1 MGTSQAPKLTP
12 VEEQQLVGEVLFLRA
27 KAEALAARLGPL
39 EAANTAWA
47 AANAELRKKAGDF
60 SDGIYQMLV
69 EAGASSDIDT
79 MERQV
84 AAAGTK
90 PSHFVRKSFSELRGK
105 LGEAWNELADLRAY
119 KERTEAGLVALCRLP
134 MRGWF
139 KECLQAKSIGLWRD
153 PPQAEVQP

>member
-27 KAEALAARLGPL
+27 KVEEVAAWIGPL
-39 EAANTAWA
+39 RQANTAWA
-47 AANAELRKKAGDF
+47 AANAE
-60 SDGIYQMLV
+60 
-69 EAGASSDIDT
+69 
-79 MERQV
+79 
-84 AAAGTK
+84 
-90 PSHFVRKSFSELRGK
+90 
-105 LGEAWNELADLRAY
+105 LRAY